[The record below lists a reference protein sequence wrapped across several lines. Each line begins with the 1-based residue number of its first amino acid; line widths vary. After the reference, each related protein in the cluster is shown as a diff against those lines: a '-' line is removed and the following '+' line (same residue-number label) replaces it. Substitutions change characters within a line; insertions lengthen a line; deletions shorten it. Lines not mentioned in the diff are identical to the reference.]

1 MKADTTKIFN
11 LLNGDKHY
19 VVPIYQR
26 LYSWGL
32 EECKKLFNDVISLM
46 GGGKKHFTGTIVEII
61 HSEKNSGTLVSHVLI
76 DGQQRFTTFTLFILA
91 LMDHFDNE
99 NWEEMKNT
107 YLVNQYKS
115 GDEHYKLLLIEKDMS
130 ILKKLVNKGKLDD
143 EEKESL
149 IFINFNFLKQ
159 EIAKSKYSFAEFRK
173 SLDKLMVVIID
184 LDIADNPQLIFES
197 INSTG
202 LSLTQG
208 DLIKN
213 YILMD
218 LNCEDQKNI
227 YQTYWKEIED
237 ELIRFNQLDN
247 FFKHFLSIKN
257 LKIPN
262 INDIYEE
269 FKKYHKSLDDKKI
282 IDFVKDIYSY
292 FEIFHLILKNSFQD
306 EKIKKSM
313 SKLILLKI
321 DVINPLLMELFN
333 RYNNNLIDSKDV
345 CFLIDTFT
353 SYIVRRQFCGLP
365 TASLNK
371 AFISLINSLKDEN
384 IKESILVSLLKF
396 NNTQIFPK
404 NSDFKANFIHK
415 DIYNMKSKNAI
426 LKIIEDHSNK
436 EELKSSNYTVEHIL
450 PQGDNLPEV
459 WKKALGDDWK
469 KKFDTWVQTI
479 GNITL
484 TRYNSEYSN
493 HSFEKKKTMEGGL
506 LESQLKLNKFVVK
519 CDEWN
524 DVKIKERAVDLFN
537 YCLTIW
543 ERPELDQSIL
553 DKYVEKSKKDII
565 YHLKDFKY
573 YADGSMNKI
582 YDRIINFARNINSNI
597 DIKVMKVYVNIKENE
612 NTLASLVIDK
622 KSIKMYF
629 FMKKKYVDEHQIL
642 RSMDGIGHKGTGD
655 TEISID
661 GNNFGKCS
669 KIIEQF
675 LDIDN

>member
-1 MKADTTKIFN
+1 MKADITKIFN

-32 EECKKLFNDVISLM
+32 EECKKLFNDVIDLM
-46 GGGKKHFTGTIVEII
+46 GSDKTHFTGSIVEII
-61 HSEKNSGTLVSHVLI
+61 HNQKNSGTLAAHVLI

-91 LMDHFDNE
+91 LMDHFDSE

-115 GDEHYKLLLIEKDMS
+115 NDEHYKLLLIEKDMN

-159 EIAKSKYSFAEFRK
+159 EISKSKYSFAEFRA

-184 LDIADNPQLIFES
+184 LDVADNPQLIFES

-218 LNCEDQKNI
+218 LNYPDQKNI
-227 YQTYWKEIED
+227 YETYWKEIED
-237 ELIRFNQLDN
+237 ELIRFNQLDE
-247 FFKHFLSIKN
+247 FFRHFLSIKN
-257 LKIPN
+257 IKIPN

-269 FKKYHKSLDDKKI
+269 FKKYHKSLDDKEI
-282 IDFVKDIYSY
+282 IDFVKDIYDY
-292 FEIFHLILKNSFQD
+292 FEIFHQILKNSFKD
-306 EKIKKSM
+306 ENIKKSM
-313 SKLILLKI
+313 SKLSLLKI
-321 DVINPLLMELFN
+321 DVINPLLMELF
-333 RYNNNLIDSKDV
+333 YCYKNNLIDTKDMCV
-345 CFLIDTFT
+345 LIDTFT

-371 AFISLINSLKDEN
+371 AFISLINSLKNEN

-404 NSDFKANFIHK
+404 DSDFKANFIHK
-415 DIYNMKSKNAI
+415 DFYNMKSKNAI

-450 PQGDNLPEV
+450 PQGDNLPEE

-469 KKFDTWVQTI
+469 TKFDDWVQTI

-493 HSFEKKKTMEGGL
+493 HSFEKKKTMEGGF

-519 CDEWN
+519 CNEWN
-524 DVKIKERAVDLFN
+524 DIKIKERANDLFD

-543 ERPELDQSIL
+543 ERPKLDQSIL
-553 DKYVEKSKKDII
+553 DKYVEKSKKEII

-573 YADGSMNKI
+573 YADGSMSKT

-597 DIKVMKVYVNIKENE
+597 DIKVMKVYINIKENE
-612 NTLASLVIDK
+612 NNLASLVIDK

-629 FMKKKYVDEHQIL
+629 FMKKKYVDENQIL
-642 RSMDGIGHKGTGD
+642 RSMDGVGHKGTGD

-661 GNNFGKCS
+661 ENNFENCS
-669 KIIEQF
+669 KIIEQV
-675 LDIDN
+675 LDTDN